1 VGESTKR
8 VPIARLLVEGVVIV
22 SSILMAFAIDALWD
36 TRQENAR
43 HDRLLEALAVDFTIA
58 EERLESDL
66 ARADSL
72 TERAAAFL
80 MLRDEPVAP
89 PIDSLRFLV
98 LGLFSA
104 IEFDVS
110 LPFYDAAIG
119 SGELQRI
126 DSREFLEAAADYT
139 QAARWAG
146 RSQDNTGNSYFLG
159 LVAPL
164 RARIGSMGA
173 LTRSAAACPAISTVC
188 PYPPSLE
195 LDSAEIMALLGQN
208 DAYAA
213 FEAMYNG
220 NLNLVAGLRRM
231 REAASRAVSALR
243 TLQAAR

>member
-1 VGESTKR
+1 
-8 VPIARLLVEGVVIV
+8 
-22 SSILMAFAIDALWD
+22 MAFAIDAWWD

-72 TERAAAFL
+72 TERSATFL

-119 SGELQRI
+119 SGELQLI
-126 DSREFLEAAADYT
+126 
-139 QAARWAG
+139 
-146 RSQDNTGNSYFLG
+146 NSYFLG

-173 LTRSAAACPAISTVC
+173 LTRPAAACPAISTVC

-231 REAASRAVSALR
+231 REAAGRAVSALR

>member
-1 VGESTKR
+1 
-8 VPIARLLVEGVVIV
+8 
-22 SSILMAFAIDALWD
+22 MAFTIDAWWD
-36 TRQENAR
+36 THQESGR

-58 EERLESDL
+58 EGRLESDI

-72 TERAAAFL
+72 SARGAAFL
-80 MLRDEPVAP
+80 MLRDAPAAP

-98 LGLFSA
+98 LGIFSA

-119 SGELQRI
+119 SGELQLI
-126 DSREFLEAAADYT
+126 ESREFLEAAADYT
-139 QAARWAG
+139 QAARWAES
-146 RSQDNTGNSYFLG
+146 SQSHTGDSYFLG

-173 LTRSAAACPAISTVC
+173 LTRPADACPAISTVC

-195 LDSAEIMALLGQN
+195 LDTAEIMALLDQN

-220 NLNLVAGLRRM
+220 HLNTTAGLRRM
-231 REAASRAVSALR
+231 REAAGRAVSALR